1 MVVLSQSTNTYI
13 HLTCVDVIHPAGW
26 VIEGGGV
33 ALSMVVDPVLSIA
46 FCNGFHVFLSSL
58 CLNSIGFIVFLCAGR
73 EIWTFHPR
81 KSTQFLEGHFA
92 K

>member
-1 MVVLSQSTNTYI
+1 MFVLSQSTNTYI

-81 KSTQFLEGHFA
+81 KST
-92 K
+92 